1 MPVHFPQI
9 PSPCFVLEE
18 RLLRQNLQLI
28 KNVMDEAGCQI
39 ILALKGFSMFSAFPI
54 VKEYLPGA
62 TASSLH
68 EIMLINDYLGC
79 RAHTYIPA
87 YQDTTFEEVMQRS
100 SHLTF
105 NTLSQWEKFKNKV
118 FAFNLQNPERR
129 ISCGIRVN
137 PQYSEVETDIY
148 NPCVP
153 GSRLGVTRDH
163 LGDTLPEGIEGIH
176 FHTLCENGSDVLER
190 TLHALEARFGD
201 LLHQAQW
208 LNMGGGHL
216 MTREGYDIPKLIR
229 LIKGIKEKYKVE
241 VILEPGSAIAW
252 QTGFLKSTVL
262 DIMDSQGIE
271 VAILDTSF
279 AAHMPD
285 TLEMPYKPRIRGAY
299 QEPIEGKPTY
309 RLGGMT
315 CLAGDF
321 MGDYSFDAP
330 LEIGDSIIF
339 EDMIH
344 YTMVKTTTFNGVNL
358 PSIGI
363 WQADDTF
370 KLIRQYGY
378 ESFKDRL
385 S

>member
-1 MPVHFPQI
+1 MSVDFSLI

-28 KNVMDEAGCQI
+28 RNVMDEANCQI

-62 TASSLH
+62 TASSLN
-68 EIMLINDYLGC
+68 EIKLINDYLGVQS
-79 RAHTYIPA
+79 HTYIPA
-87 YQDTTFEEVMQRS
+87 YQEHEFDEVLKRS
-100 SHLTF
+100 SHITF
-105 NTLSQWEKFKNKV
+105 NSLSQWERFKQHV
-118 FAFNLQNPERR
+118 QAFNEANPTQKV
-129 ISCGIRVN
+129 SCGIRVN
-137 PQYSEVETDIY
+137 PQYSEVETDMY

-163 LGDTLPEGIEGIH
+163 LGEQLPEGIDGIH

-190 TLHALEARFGD
+190 TLEALESRFGD
-201 LLHQAQW
+201 LLHQAKW

-216 MTREGYDIPKLIR
+216 ITREGYDISKLIQ
-229 LIKGIKEKYKVE
+229 LVKNLKKKYNLE

-252 QTGFLKSTVL
+252 RTGYLTSTVL
-262 DIMDSQGIE
+262 DIVDSQGIQ

-285 TLEMPYKPRIRGAY
+285 TLEMPYKPRILNSY
-299 QEPIEGKPTY
+299 HEPTQGKPTY

-321 MGDYSFDAP
+321 MGDYSFDEP
-330 LEIGDSIIF
+330 LEIGQQLVFD
-339 EDMIH
+339 DMIH
-344 YTMVKTTTFNGVNL
+344 YTMVKTTTFNGVGL

-363 WQADDTF
+363 WQKDNTF
-370 KLIRQYGY
+370 KLVKQFGY